1 MIGSA
6 FEVRG
11 GVSAVARVCAQHGL
25 FERCDVAYVATHCDG
40 SARDKVLRALR
51 AWLEFT
57 AMLLRGRVALLHV
70 HLNSDASFWRKA
82 LFVVPAIVFGVPYV
96 LQVHCGAFP
105 EFYRA
110 RCSPRAQRFVRW
122 LLRRARAVVA
132 LSEASRR
139 SLTFIDPRLEVLVIP
154 NPVEIPAW
162 RAPLTEGPPTVLFFG
177 MVKEAKGAFD
187 LLRAWPAVR
196 EAIPEARL
204 VLGGAGDLE
213 RAREMAREHGFPL
226 ETPGWVLGDEKAGLL
241 RRAWVLVLPSHWEAM
256 PMAVLEAMAAGVPVV
271 ASRVGGIPGVV
282 VDGKTGRLVEPRDV
296 NALGEALAR
305 ILGDAAERLAMGA
318 AARERAVGH
327 FSADVVVPRL
337 EAVWEAHARWT
348 TAPRTARSRG
358 VNWGRHPSGKS
369 PRIHIP
375 EHPQ

>member
-1 MIGSA
+1 VARRIVMIGSA

-11 GVSAVARVCAQHGL
+11 GVSAMARVCAEHGL
-25 FERCDVAYVATHCDG
+25 FARRDVAYVATHCDG
-40 SARDKVLRALR
+40 SALDKARRALR
-51 AWLEFT
+51 SWLAFT
-57 AMLLRGRVALLHV
+57 GMLLRGRVALLHV

-82 LFVVPAIVFGVPYV
+82 LFVVPAILFGVPYV

-110 RCSPRAQRFVRW
+110 RCSPWAQRFVRW

-132 LSEASRR
+132 LSEASRQ
-139 SLTFIDPRLEVLVIP
+139 SLTFIDPGLEVTVIP

-162 RAPLTEGPPTVLFFG
+162 RAPLIEGPPTVLFLG
-177 MVKEAKGAFD
+177 MVREAKGAFD

-196 EAIPEARL
+196 EAVPDARL

-213 RAREMAREHGFPL
+213 RAREIAREHGYAL
-226 ETPGWVLGDEKAGLL
+226 ETPGWVLGEEKSRLM
-241 RRAWVLVLPSHWEAM
+241 RRAWVLALPSRWEAM

-282 VDGKTGRLVEPRDV
+282 VDGATGLLVEPRDV

-305 ILGDAAERLAMGA
+305 LLGDAAERQAMGRA
-318 AARERAVGH
+318 GRERAVAH
-327 FSADVVVPRL
+327 FSADVVIPRL
-337 EAVWEAHARWT
+337 EAVWDSILGGAPHAGLAAT
-348 TAPRTARSRG
+348 RG
-358 VNWGRHPSGKS
+358 
-369 PRIHIP
+369 
-375 EHPQ
+375 